1 MSELKLDQNQAV
13 SILVALINQGKI
25 ELPCL
30 KEFNKFRE
38 WELSQSRPDV
48 NQFNPIFGYDLDEHR
63 NAICRQAAALDAE
76 YLKTFLDVLML
87 ERTSRDRSLD
97 AWNLV
102 NSLRLIR
109 DKIEANSLEPIQK

>member
-13 SILVALINQGKI
+13 SILIALINQGKI

-38 WELSQSRPDV
+38 WELSQSRPDGSR
-48 NQFNPIFGYDLDEHR
+48 FNPVFGYDLDEHR

-76 YLKTFLDVLML
+76 YLKTFLDVLM
-87 ERTSRDRSLD
+87 ERTSQDRSLD

-109 DKIEANSLEPIQK
+109 DKIEANSLEPIRK